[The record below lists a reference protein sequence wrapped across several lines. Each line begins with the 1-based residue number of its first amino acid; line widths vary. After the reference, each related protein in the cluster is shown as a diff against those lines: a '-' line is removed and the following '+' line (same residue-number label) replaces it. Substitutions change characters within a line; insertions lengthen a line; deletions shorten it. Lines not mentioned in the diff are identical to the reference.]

1 MSIRSSSRGI
11 DVSESIA
18 VRRKRLLY
26 RCRYRGFLE
35 SDLLLERFATRH
47 LESLDGSRLDA
58 LEALLE
64 EPDQDIWA
72 WITGA
77 SPVPPR
83 HDNDVIALLRATGIG
98 S

>member
-1 MSIRSSSRGI
+1 MPLRNSSRGF

-35 SDLLLERFATRH
+35 SDLLLERFVGRH
-47 LESLDGSRLDA
+47 LDGLAEPQLDA
-58 LEALLE
+58 LEALLDE
-64 EPDQDIWA
+64 ADQDVWA
-72 WITGA
+72 WVMGT

-83 HDNDVIALLRATGIG
+83 HDNDVLALLRATGAG